1 MKTMKS
7 MYIALFGAFLLVA
20 GSATAWAQAAQQTGD
35 QNQSDSSAIKKGKKN
50 KKADAG
56 TSGSKAT
63 SDSGTASL
71 KKKSTS
77 KKADAADKSA
87 TADSSTAPKKTRS
100 KKSTTSTAADASAAP
115 ATAAPAT
122 IPVKSKTATPAATPA
137 ASTAPV
143 SKPAAAPAAA
153 TPASTP
159 AAKTPTTQQTPP
171 ANTAGT
177 VWVNTDSGVYH
188 KPGTRWYG
196 KTKQGKYMTEA
207 DAAKAGY
214 KASGKN

>member
-1 MKTMKS
+1 MKTMKG

-20 GSATAWAQAAQQTGD
+20 GSATVWAQAAQQTGD
-35 QNQSDSSAIKKGKKN
+35 QNQSDSSAAKKGKKN

-56 TSGSKAT
+56 TSGSKAA
-63 SDSGTASL
+63 SDSGTASS

-122 IPVKSKTATPAATPA
+122 IPVKSKTATPAATGKHCWHGLGEYGLRR
-137 ASTAPV
+137 V
-143 SKPAAAPAAA
+143 S
-153 TPASTP
+153 
-159 AAKTPTTQQTPP
+159 QTGDSLVRK
-171 ANTAGT
+171 NQAGE
-177 VWVNTDSGVYH
+177 VHDGS
-188 KPGTRWYG
+188 RCR
-196 KTKQGKYMTEA
+196 QGRL
-207 DAAKAGY
+207 
-214 KASGKN
+214 